1 VYFFIIS
8 PISFRAENNLDQRD
22 VKLQIELEGMI
33 DKKIKDTIQTQ
44 IEDRF
49 LGLKSELQTM
59 NDRIIEME
67 KYKKS
72 TQERVVE

>member
-8 PISFRAENNLDQRD
+8 PISFRAENNPDQRD

-33 DKKIKDTIQTQ
+33 DKKSKDTIQTQ
-44 IEDRF
+44 IEDIF

-59 NDRIIEME
+59 NNRILEME

-72 TQERVVE
+72 TQQRGVE